1 MTLTAPAC
9 TALVVLLSAVLAWLA
24 LRNLRPWLQRRLIDQ
39 PNARSSHQQPIPRG
53 GGLVFV
59 LLTVIA
65 GLLSAEAGSA
75 IQWLPALSLPL
86 ALVGLADDGFN
97 LPPGIRFGVQ
107 ALTAGALL
115 AISTLPIPWWLWPLA
130 LVAITAVIN
139 FTNFMDGLD
148 GLVAG
153 CFVVLITTATLALG
167 REGIPAN
174 SLLPL
179 WALSGA
185 LLGFLAW
192 NWHPARLFMGDVGST
207 FLGALF
213 AGLVLQCRQPPTA
226 LGLLLV
232 AAPLLGDALICVLR
246 RLAHRQ
252 PITQAHRLHL
262 YQRLQQAGWSHRQV
276 AATYIT
282 GTAAL
287 AMAFLGGGLP
297 SLAGVLAI
305 ELTVAIVFDQR
316 VAVPF
321 APQPTQDSMT
331 PLAPSSGDRS

>member
-1 MTLTAPAC
+1 MIGAAPTNAG
-9 TALVVLLSAVLAWLA
+9 LVLLLSALLAWLC
-24 LRNLRPWLQRRLIDQ
+24 LKSLLPWLERRLLDQ
-39 PNARSSHQQPIPRG
+39 PNARSSHRLPTPRG

-59 LLTVIA
+59 LLAVIA
-65 GLLSAEAGSA
+65 GLLTPAAGTS
-75 IQWLPALSLPL
+75 IPWLPALCLPL
-86 ALVGLADDGFN
+86 ALVGLADDRFN
-97 LPPGIRFGVQ
+97 LTPAFRFGVQ
-107 ALTAGALL
+107 ALTAAALL
-115 AISTLPIPWWLWPLA
+115 ALSTLPVAWWLWPLA
-130 LVAITAVIN
+130 LVAITAMIN

-153 CFVVLITTATLALG
+153 CAVVLIATAGFALA
-167 REGIPAN
+167 REGLPAN
-174 SLLPL
+174 ALLPL
-179 WALSGA
+179 WALGGA

-192 NWHPARLFMGDVGST
+192 NWSPARLFMGDVGST

-213 AGLVLQCRQPPTA
+213 AGLVLQSRQPLMA

-282 GTAAL
+282 ATTAL
-287 AMAFLGGGLP
+287 AAAFLVGGLP
-297 SLAGVLAI
+297 ILAGVLAI
-305 ELTVAIVFDQR
+305 ELTVAIALDQR

-321 APQPTQDSMT
+321 ATKKASD
-331 PLAPSSGDRS
+331 